1 MLYMQ
6 KGVSKIYSPNWI
18 LLCLINYILRYLNQ
32 YTLYKMLNILQFLEY
47 FSSQY
52 LTDFGTRYIVH
63 LDIIKDE
70 QLLQSYRKGP
80 VVTTYIIQW
89 SASPFNLFALLN
101 ISINQPEFT

>member
-1 MLYMQ
+1 
-6 KGVSKIYSPNWI
+6 
-18 LLCLINYILRYLNQ
+18 
-32 YTLYKMLNILQFLEY
+32 MLNILQFLEY

-89 SASPFNLFALLN
+89 SASPLNLFALLN

>member
-1 MLYMQ
+1 
-6 KGVSKIYSPNWI
+6 
-18 LLCLINYILRYLNQ
+18 
-32 YTLYKMLNILQFLEY
+32 MLNILQFLEY

-80 VVTTYIIQW
+80 VVA
-89 SASPFNLFALLN
+89 ASFYN
-101 ISINQPEFT
+101 IHNTMISYNV